1 MNKYS
6 LEDIMKPDKVIE
18 ELHLKTYEYVQ
29 NQNSFVHLEK
39 SSEKNFTF
47 YDFTSEMIKLVR
59 FLKTNNID
67 FEDDFKGN
75 IRLIN

>member
-1 MNKYS
+1 
-6 LEDIMKPDKVIE
+6 MKPDKVIE
-18 ELHLKTYEYVQ
+18 ELDLKTYEYIQ
-29 NQNSFVHLEK
+29 NQSSFVHLEK

-47 YDFTSEMIKLVR
+47 YDFTSEIIKLVR

-75 IRLIN
+75 IRLIS

>member
-1 MNKYS
+1 
-6 LEDIMKPDKVIE
+6 MKPDKVIE

-47 YDFTSEMIKLVR
+47 YDFTSEIIKLVR

-75 IRLIN
+75 IRLIS

>member
-1 MNKYS
+1 
-6 LEDIMKPDKVIE
+6 MKPDKVIE

-47 YDFTSEMIKLVR
+47 YDFDVKNHFSPHN
-59 FLKTNNID
+59 TNSHFISLFIFNI
-67 FEDDFKGN
+67 FIRIYN
-75 IRLIN
+75 IYTVNII